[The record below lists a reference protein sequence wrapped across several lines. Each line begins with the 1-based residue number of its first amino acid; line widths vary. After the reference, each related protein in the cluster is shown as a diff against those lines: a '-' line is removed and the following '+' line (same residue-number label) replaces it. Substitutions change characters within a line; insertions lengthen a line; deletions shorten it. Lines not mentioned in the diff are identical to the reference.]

1 MNKASTTETSREN
14 VGELDKA
21 SEQSAKKGS
30 QPSSSDKQQEG
41 VATKSDGQKKDKP
54 EGHARTLRMGT
65 QSVPK
70 LLLEFAIPSI
80 AGMLINSA
88 YNVISAIFL
97 GQAMGATG
105 LAVTTAAFPLTM
117 LFMALAML
125 VGNGGNAL
133 AALRLGQGMHGE
145 AERVLGNTF
154 SMAVILSVFLAVF
167 ATIPPCMELLLSV
180 SSTTADIHDLTRN
193 YVWILSVGV
202 IFQII
207 GMGINN
213 FIRTAGAPNRAL
225 ATMVIGA
232 VSCIFFSWLFVM
244 VLGWGV
250 EGSALATVVGQA
262 ISCVSVLW
270 YFLMTP
276 GVPMKLRRSCLALK
290 ASLVKEILALG
301 LASFCIQM
309 AACVCNLLVNYQ
321 LVRFGSLSAV
331 GAENALAA
339 IGVVNR
345 CAGLSFMPIIGVA
358 TAAQPLIGYNYGAG
372 LIGRVRQTLGYAIL
386 YASLVGVVMW
396 AIVHIWP
403 NEIVMVFGVSPEYL
417 DLTVFALQVQMLLI
431 PLIGVQVIVSNYF
444 QSTGQ
449 PVKSIVLSL
458 TRQVIYLIPSLLL
471 LPVVIPLILPVDALY
486 SLFLAWPTADGL
498 AVITSAIFLLFE
510 LRRLGRLER
519 GEISDRY
526 VKKSA

>member
-1 MNKASTTETSREN
+1 MSIEHLGTENKRAN
-14 VGELDKA
+14 LAG
-21 SEQSAKKGS
+21 
-30 QPSSSDKQQEG
+30 
-41 VATKSDGQKKDKP
+41 SDGQPSGGNAERRSVPKGGSSGA
-54 EGHARTLRMGT
+54 EGDSKAGGSAKTLRMG
-65 QSVPK
+65 SAPVPT

-88 YNVISAIFL
+88 YNVISAMFL
-97 GQAMGATG
+97 GQAMGSTG

-154 SMAVILSVFLAVF
+154 SMAVALSVFLAVF

-180 SSTTADIHDLTRN
+180 SSTTPDIHDLTRN

-232 VSCIFFSWLFVM
+232 VSCIFLSWLFVM

-250 EGSALATVVGQA
+250 EGSALATLLGQA
-262 ISCVSVLW
+262 ISCISVLW
-270 YFLMTP
+270 YFLLTP
-276 GVPMKLRRSCLALK
+276 GVPMKLRRGCLKLK

-301 LASFCIQM
+301 LASFCIQI
-309 AACVCNLLVNYQ
+309 AGCVCSLLVNYQ
-321 LVRFGSLSAV
+321 LVTYGAASPM

-345 CAGLSFMPIIGVA
+345 CAGLAFMPIIGVA
-358 TAAQPLIGYNYGAG
+358 AASQPLIGYNYGAG
-372 LIGRVRQTLGYAIL
+372 LIGRVRQALGFAIL
-386 YASLVGVVMW
+386 YASVVGLFMW
-396 AIVHIWP
+396 AIVHLWP
-403 NEIVMVFGVSPEYL
+403 NEIVQAFGVAPDYL
-417 DLTVFALQVQMLLI
+417 DLTVFALQFQMLLI
-431 PLIGVQVIVSNYF
+431 AFIGVQVVVSNYF

-458 TRQVIYLIPSLLL
+458 TRQVIYLIPALVLLPLL
-471 LPVVIPLILPVDALY
+471 LPLLFPIDSLY
-486 SLFLAWPTADGL
+486 ALFLAWPVADGL
-498 AVITSAIFLLFE
+498 AVITATVFCLVE
-510 LRRLGRLER
+510 LRRLGKLER
-519 GEISDRY
+519 GEITDRY
-526 VKKSA
+526 AGGGAH